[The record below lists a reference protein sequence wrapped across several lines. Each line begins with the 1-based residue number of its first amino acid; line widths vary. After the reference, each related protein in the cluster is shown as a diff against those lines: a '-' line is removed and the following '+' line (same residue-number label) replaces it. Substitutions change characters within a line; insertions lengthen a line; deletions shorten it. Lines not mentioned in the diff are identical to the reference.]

1 MRGRIAIQRC
11 QNSKPEIVTIEDVL
25 NNPTEYLNQ
34 RVRNQGIVS
43 QVDLNKRQAVIIKK
57 RICI

>member
-11 QNSKPEIVTIEDVL
+11 QNSKSEIVTIEDVL

-34 RVRNQGIVS
+34 IVRNQGIVN
-43 QVDLNKRQAVIIKK
+43 QIDLNKQQSIIIKK

>member
-11 QNSKPEIVTIEDVL
+11 QNSKPEIVTMEDVL

-34 RVRNQGIVS
+34 SVRNQGIVS
-43 QVDLNKRQAVIIKK
+43 QVDLNKQQAVIIKK
-57 RICI
+57 GICI